1 MLITLQEDFTYCG
14 NLIYN
19 EVTIQV
25 TDVTESAYLVL
36 LDLTLQE
43 ELGYVNTVKY
53 TSVSP
58 TITDITSSI
67 TTITGKELCS
77 LVGSASTNS
86 LIISSTNECGCS

>member
-36 LDLTLQE
+36 LDLTL
-43 ELGYVNTVKY
+43 
-53 TSVSP
+53 
-58 TITDITSSI
+58 
-67 TTITGKELCS
+67 
-77 LVGSASTNS
+77 
-86 LIISSTNECGCS
+86 